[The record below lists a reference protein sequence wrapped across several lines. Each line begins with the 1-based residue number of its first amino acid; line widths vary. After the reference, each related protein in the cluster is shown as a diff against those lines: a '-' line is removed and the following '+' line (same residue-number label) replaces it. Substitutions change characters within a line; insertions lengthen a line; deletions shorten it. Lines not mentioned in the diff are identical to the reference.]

1 MYQMCTDICEQT
13 EVETLRL
20 KLLCNHESPFENC
33 RSDNY
38 DKKWNHSDKEKD
50 KILVSDDFDS
60 TFTI

>member
-1 MYQMCTDICEQT
+1 MQ
-13 EVETLRL
+13 
-20 KLLCNHESPFENC
+20 SPFENF

>member
-1 MYQMCTDICEQT
+1 MQ
-13 EVETLRL
+13 
-20 KLLCNHESPFENC
+20 SPFENC
-33 RSDNY
+33 RSDNF